1 MSGQI
6 ADSVQVA
13 REMKSARGDDKKLLS
28 QPNERPH
35 NKSAASL
42 LVVCTV
48 IQPVRKTSRRWNLNT
63 ALNTLHETVLKEVG
77 NSLRR
82 IKKLESNKCDVIRN
96 TYLF

>member
-13 REMKSARGDDKKLLS
+13 KEMKSARGGDKKLLS

-35 NKSAASL
+35 NKSAAPL

-48 IQPVRKTSRRWNLNT
+48 IEPKRKTFRRWYLNT

-82 IKKLESNKCDVIRN
+82 RKKLESNKCGVIRN